1 MSAITLGVGK
11 SHLEDSHEAG
21 AEACRD
27 ALGKAGGV
35 ADVLIV
41 FAAMRFDHK
50 ALLSGV
56 TAVAGETPMVGGTT
70 AGEISPDGFSEGS
83 VVIMAIRSNVLSLLP
98 GIGLHMS
105 RDEASGAKAL
115 IKDISSR
122 SVIDEASSLLV
133 FPNGMGGDGL
143 RVLKGLQEILGG
155 GFEIAGGYLGDD
167 MRFKHTFQ
175 YYNGK
180 VYRDAIV
187 GLLVSFRGA
196 FRTGIGV
203 RSGFE
208 SIGNSFYCTSS
219 EGNVVKE
226 FDNVSALELYR
237 EFLGEERSKRLPGI
251 CMEYPFGLIDEGAG
265 SSGIRH
271 FQLRC
276 GLNVDRK
283 KGTITLAAS
292 IPEGSAV
299 TLTSGSRGDI
309 INGAREAAQQALAS
323 LGVAKP
329 ELIVMFSCVGRKLVL
344 GRRTPEEIEVVR
356 KCFGYDVPIIG
367 FYTYGEIGPVDRCV
381 EKLAEAKFH
390 NETVV
395 LWVLGSE

>member
-1 MSAITLGVGK
+1 MSALTVGVGT
-11 SHLEDSHEAG
+11 SHLENSHDAG
-21 AEACRD
+21 VEACKL
-27 ALGKAGGV
+27 AFEKTEGK

-41 FAAMRFDHK
+41 FGAMRFDHK
-50 ALLSGV
+50 ALLSGIN
-56 TAVAGETPMVGGTT
+56 AVAGEVPMVGGTT
-70 AGEISPDGFSEGS
+70 AGEISPEGFSEGS
-83 VVIMAIRSNVLSLLP
+83 VVVMAITSPMLTFDP

-105 RDEASGAKAL
+105 NDEDVCARALIADICSGA
-115 IKDISSR
+115 
-122 SVIDEASSLLV
+122 VIEEASSLLV

-143 RVLKGLQEILGG
+143 KVLKGLQDVLGKS
-155 GFEIAGGYLGDD
+155 FEIVGGYLGDD

-187 GLLVSFRGA
+187 GLLVSLKGD

-226 FDNVSALELYR
+226 FDNVSALGLYR
-237 EFLGEERSKRLPGI
+237 EFLGEERFKRLPGI
-251 CMEYPFGLIDEGAG
+251 CMEYPFGLIDEDAG
-265 SSGIRH
+265 SSGERY

-276 GLNVDRK
+276 GLNVDK
-283 KGTITLAAS
+283 KEGSITFTAS

-299 TLTSGSRGDI
+299 TLTSGSRGDV
-309 INGAREAAQQALAS
+309 INGAREAAQQAMGRLR
-323 LGVAKP
+323 GVKP
-329 ELIVMFSCVGRKLVL
+329 ELIIMFSCVGRKLVL
-344 GRRTPEEIEVVR
+344 GRRTSEEVEVVR
-356 KCFGYDVPIIG
+356 KCLGYDVPIIG
-367 FYTYGEIGPVDRCV
+367 FYTYGEIGPIDSSV

-395 LWVLGSE
+395 LWVLGSA

>member
-1 MSAITLGVGK
+1 MSALTVGVGT
-11 SHLEDSHEAG
+11 SHLENSHDAG
-21 AEACRD
+21 AEACKL
-27 ALGKAGGV
+27 AFEKTEGK

-41 FAAMRFDHK
+41 FGAMRFDHK
-50 ALLSGV
+50 ALLSGIN
-56 TAVAGETPMVGGTT
+56 AVAGEVPMVGGTT
-70 AGEISPDGFSEGS
+70 AGEISPEGFSEGS
-83 VVIMAIRSNVLSLLP
+83 VVVMAITSPMLTFDP

-105 RDEASGAKAL
+105 NDEDACARALIADICSGA
-115 IKDISSR
+115 
-122 SVIDEASSLLV
+122 VIEEASSLLV

-143 RVLKGLQEILGG
+143 KVLKGLQDVLGKS
-155 GFEIAGGYLGDD
+155 FEIVGGYLGDD

-175 YYNGK
+175 YYNGR

-187 GLLVSFRGA
+187 GLLVSLKGD

-226 FDNVSALELYR
+226 FDNVSALGLYR
-237 EFLGEERSKRLPGI
+237 EFLGEERFKRLPGI
-251 CMEYPFGLIDEGAG
+251 CMEYPFGLIDEDAG
-265 SSGIRH
+265 SSGERY

-276 GLNVDRK
+276 GLNVDK
-283 KGTITLAAS
+283 KEGTITFTAS

-299 TLTSGSRGDI
+299 TLTSGSRGDV
-309 INGAREAAQQALAS
+309 INGAREAAQQAMGRLR
-323 LGVAKP
+323 GVKP

-344 GRRTPEEIEVVR
+344 GRRTSEEVEVVR
-356 KCFGYDVPIIG
+356 KCLGYDVPIIG
-367 FYTYGEIGPVDRCV
+367 FYTYGEIGPIDSSV

-395 LWVLGSE
+395 LWVLGSA

>member
-1 MSAITLGVGK
+1 MSALTVGVGT
-11 SHLEDSHEAG
+11 SHLENSHDAG
-21 AEACRD
+21 AEACKL
-27 ALGKAGGV
+27 AFEKTEGK

-41 FAAMRFDHK
+41 FGAMRFDHK
-50 ALLSGV
+50 ALLSGIN
-56 TAVAGETPMVGGTT
+56 AVAGEVPMVGGTT
-70 AGEISPDGFSEGS
+70 AGEISPEGFSEGS
-83 VVIMAIRSNVLSLLP
+83 VVVMAITSPMLTFDP

-105 RDEASGAKAL
+105 NDEDTCARALIADICSGA
-115 IKDISSR
+115 
-122 SVIDEASSLLV
+122 VIEEASSLLV

-143 RVLKGLQEILGG
+143 KVLKGLQDVLGKS
-155 GFEIAGGYLGDD
+155 FEIVGGYLGDD

-175 YYNGK
+175 YYNGR

-187 GLLVSFRGA
+187 GLLVSLKGD

-226 FDNVSALELYR
+226 FDNVSALGLYR
-237 EFLGEERSKRLPGI
+237 EFLGEERFKRLPGI
-251 CMEYPFGLIDEGAG
+251 CMEYPFGLIDEDAG
-265 SSGIRH
+265 SSGERY

-276 GLNVDRK
+276 GLNVDK
-283 KGTITLAAS
+283 KEGTITFTAS

-299 TLTSGSRGDI
+299 TLTSGSRGDV
-309 INGAREAAQQALAS
+309 INGAREAAQQAMGRLR
-323 LGVAKP
+323 GVKP

-344 GRRTPEEIEVVR
+344 GRRTSEEVEVVR
-356 KCFGYDVPIIG
+356 KCLGYDVPIIG
-367 FYTYGEIGPVDRCV
+367 FYTYGEIGPIDSSV

-395 LWVLGSE
+395 LWVLGSA

>member
-1 MSAITLGVGK
+1 MSAITVGVGT
-11 SHLEDSHEAG
+11 SHLEDSREAG
-21 AEACRD
+21 AVACKH
-27 ALGKAGGV
+27 ALERTGGKA
-35 ADVLIV
+35 DFLIV
-41 FAAMRFDHK
+41 FGAMRFDHK
-50 ALLSGV
+50 ALLSGI
-56 TAVAGETPMVGGTT
+56 TAVAGKVPMVGGTT
-70 AGEISPDGFSEGS
+70 AGEISPEGFSEGS
-83 VVIMAIRSNVLSLLP
+83 VVIMAIRSNVLSLFP

-105 RDEASGAKAL
+105 RGEDACARAL
-115 IKDISSR
+115 IADIRSR
-122 SVIDEASSLLV
+122 AVIDEASSLLV

-155 GFEIAGGYLGDD
+155 DFEVAGGYLGDD

-187 GLLVSFRGA
+187 GLLVSFEGA

-226 FDNVSALELYR
+226 FDNISALDMYR
-237 EFLGEERSKRLPGI
+237 EFLGEERSERLPGI
-251 CMEYPFGLIDEGAG
+251 CMEYPFGLIDEDAG
-265 SSGIRH
+265 SPGKCH

-276 GLNVDRK
+276 GLNVDQE

-299 TLTSGSRGDI
+299 TLTSGSRGDV
-309 INGAREAAQQALAS
+309 INGAHEAAQQALAS
-323 LGVAKP
+323 LRGAKP
-329 ELIVMFSCVGRKLVL
+329 ELIVMFSCVGRRLVL
-344 GRRTPEEIEVVR
+344 GRRTPEEVDAVR
-356 KCFGYDVPIIG
+356 KCLGYDVPIIG
-367 FYTYGEIGPVDRCV
+367 FYTYGEIGPIDGSV
-381 EKLAEAKFH
+381 EELAEAKFH

-395 LWVLGSE
+395 LWILGSA

>member
-1 MSAITLGVGK
+1 MSATTVGVGV
-11 SHLEDSHEAG
+11 SHREDSFG
-21 AEACRD
+21 
-27 ALGKAGGV
+27 AGGEAISLAFEKTEGK

-41 FAAMRFDHK
+41 FGAMRFDHK
-50 ALLSGV
+50 DLLAGI
-56 TAVAGETPMVGGTT
+56 TAVAGDVPMVGGTT
-70 AGEISPDGFSEGS
+70 AGEISPEGFSEGS
-83 VVIMAIRSNVLSLLP
+83 VVVMAIRSSGLAFHT
-98 GIGLHMS
+98 GIGRRMS
-105 RDEASGAKAL
+105 RDEDACARAL
-115 IKDISSR
+115 IADILSR
-122 SVIDEASSLLV
+122 ATTEDFSSLLV

-143 RVLKGLQEILGG
+143 NVLKGLQGVLGRD
-155 GFEIAGGYLGDD
+155 FEIAGGYLGDD

-187 GLLVSFRGA
+187 GFLVSFKEGY
-196 FRTGIGV
+196 RTGIGV

-219 EGNVVKE
+219 EGNVVRE
-226 FDNVSALELYR
+226 FDNVSALELYK
-237 EFLGEERSKRLPGI
+237 EFLGDERSGRLPGI
-251 CMEYPFGLIDEGAG
+251 CMEYPFGLIDEDAG
-265 SSGIRH
+265 HSGKRH

-276 GLNVDRK
+276 GLNVDK
-283 KGTITLAAS
+283 KNGTITLAAS

-309 INGAREAAQQALAS
+309 INGAREAAEQAMQCLRCAR
-323 LGVAKP
+323 P

-344 GRRTPEEIEVVR
+344 GRRTPEEVDVVR
-356 KCFGYDVPIIG
+356 KCIGYDVPIIG
-367 FYTYGEIGPVDRCV
+367 FYTYGEIGPIDRSV

-395 LWVLGSE
+395 LWVLGLA

>member
-1 MSAITLGVGK
+1 MSAITVGVGT

-27 ALGKAGGV
+27 ALEKAGGK

-50 ALLSGV
+50 VLLSGI
-56 TAVAGETPMVGGTT
+56 TAVAGDTPMVGGTT
-70 AGEISPDGFSEGS
+70 AGEISPEGFSEGS
-83 VVIMAIRSNVLSLLP
+83 VVIMAIRSCVLSLFP

-105 RDEASGAKAL
+105 RDEDSCAKAL
-115 IKDISSR
+115 IADIRSR
-122 SVIDEASSLLV
+122 AVIDESSSLLV

-155 GFEIAGGYLGDD
+155 DFEVAGGYLGDD

-187 GLLVSFRGA
+187 GILVSFKGA

-265 SSGIRH
+265 SSGTRH

-276 GLNVDRK
+276 GLNVDQK

-299 TLTSGSRGDI
+299 TLTAGSRGDV

-323 LGVAKP
+323 LGGAKP

-344 GRRTPEEIEVVR
+344 GRRTPEEVEAVR
-356 KCFGYDVPIIG
+356 KCLGYEVPIIG
-367 FYTYGEIGPVDRCV
+367 FYTYGEIGPIDRCV

-395 LWVLGSE
+395 LWILGSE

>member
-1 MSAITLGVGK
+1 MSAITIGVGK
-11 SHLEDSHEAG
+11 SHIEDSYGAG
-21 AEACRD
+21 AEACRL
-27 ALGKAGGV
+27 ALEKTDGKA
-35 ADVLIV
+35 DILIV
-41 FAAMRFDHK
+41 FGAMRFNHK
-50 ALLSGV
+50 VLLSGIV
-56 TAVAGETPMVGGTT
+56 AVAGEVPMVGGTT
-70 AGEISPDGFSEGS
+70 AGEISHEGFSEGS
-83 VVIMAIRSNVLSLLP
+83 AVIMAITSEGLNMHA

-105 RDEASGAKAL
+105 RDEEACARSL
-115 IKDISSR
+115 IEDIRSR
-122 SVIDEASSLLV
+122 AVIEKGSSLLV

-143 RVLKGLQEILGG
+143 KVLKGLQGVLGED
-155 GFEIAGGYLGDD
+155 FEVAGGYLGDD

-187 GLLVSFRGA
+187 GLLVSFKGV

-219 EGNVVKE
+219 EGNVVRE

-251 CMEYPFGLIDEGAG
+251 CMEYPFGLIDEDAG
-265 SSGIRH
+265 SSGMRH

-276 GLNVDRK
+276 GLNVDK
-283 KGTITLAAS
+283 EKGTITLAAS

-299 TLTSGSRGDI
+299 TLTSGSRGDV
-309 INGAREAAQQALAS
+309 INGALEAARQAMANLR
-323 LGVAKP
+323 GAKP
-329 ELIVMFSCVGRKLVL
+329 ELIVMFSCVGRRLVL
-344 GRRTPEEIEVVR
+344 GRRTTEEVDAVR
-356 KCFGYDVPIIG
+356 KCLGYDVPIIG
-367 FYTYGEIGPVDRCV
+367 FYTYGEIGPIDRSV

-395 LWVLGSE
+395 LWILGSA

>member
-1 MSAITLGVGK
+1 MSAITVGVGT
-11 SHLEDSHEAG
+11 SHQEDSFEAG
-21 AEACRD
+21 GEAIRL
-27 ALGKAGGV
+27 AFEKTSGK

-41 FAAMRFDHK
+41 FGAMRFEHK
-50 ALLSGV
+50 ALLSGITSV
-56 TAVAGETPMVGGTT
+56 SGNIPMVGGTT
-70 AGEISPDGFSEGS
+70 AGEISPKGFSEGS
-83 VVIMAIRSNVLSLLP
+83 VVVMAISSDELRFHT
-98 GIGLHMS
+98 GIGKHMS
-105 RDEASGAKAL
+105 RDEDACAREL
-115 IKDISSR
+115 IADIRSR
-122 SVIDEASSLLV
+122 AVIEDASSLLV

-143 RVLKGLQEILGG
+143 KMLKGLQSVLKGD
-155 GFEIAGGYLGDD
+155 FEISGGYLGDD

-175 YYNGK
+175 YYNGR

-187 GLLVSFRGA
+187 GLLVA
-196 FRTGIGV
+196 FGGTYRTGIGV

-237 EFLGEERSKRLPGI
+237 EFLGEERSARLPGV
-251 CMEYPFGLIDEGAG
+251 CMEYPFGLIDEEAG
-265 SSGIRH
+265 CSGMRH

-309 INGAREAAQQALAS
+309 INGAREAAEQAMRS
-323 LGVAKP
+323 LDGARP

-344 GRRTPEEIEVVR
+344 GRRIPEEVEVVR
-356 KCFGYDVPIIG
+356 KCLGYEVPIIG
-367 FYTYGEIGPVDRCV
+367 FYTYGEIGPIDRSI

-395 LWVLGSE
+395 LWILGSA

>member
-1 MSAITLGVGK
+1 MSAITAGVGT
-11 SHLEDSHEAG
+11 SHQEDSFDAGSEAIRLAFEKTG
-21 AEACRD
+21 
-27 ALGKAGGV
+27 GK

-41 FAAMRFDHK
+41 FGAMRFDHK
-50 ALLSGV
+50 ALLSGIA
-56 TAVAGETPMVGGTT
+56 AVAGDVPMVGGTT
-70 AGEISPDGFSEGS
+70 AGEISSEGVSEGS
-83 VVIMAIRSNVLSLLP
+83 VVVMAISSPDVKFHA
-98 GIGLHMS
+98 GIGRHMS
-105 RDEASGAKAL
+105 RDEEACAREMIADVL
-115 IKDISSR
+115 SR
-122 SVIDEASSLLV
+122 TIIESTSSLLV

-143 RVLKGLQEILGG
+143 KVLGG
-155 GFEIAGGYLGDD
+155 FRSVLERDLEISGGYLGDD
-167 MRFKHTFQ
+167 MRFKQAFQ
-175 YYNGK
+175 YYNGR

-187 GLLVSFRGA
+187 GLLVSFDGSY
-196 FRTGIGV
+196 RTGIGV

-226 FDNVSALELYR
+226 FDNVSALELYK
-237 EFLGEERSKRLPGI
+237 EFLGKERSARLPGI
-251 CMEYPFGLIDEGAG
+251 CMEYPFGLIDQDAG
-265 SSGIRH
+265 SSGVRH

-276 GLNVDRK
+276 GLNVNRK

-309 INGAREAAQQALAS
+309 INGAREAAEQVIWS
-323 LGVAKP
+323 LGGAKP

-344 GRRTPEEIEVVR
+344 GRRIPEEVEVVR
-356 KCFGYDVPIIG
+356 KCLGYEVPIIG
-367 FYTYGEIGPVDRCV
+367 FYTYGEIGPIDRSV

-395 LWVLGSE
+395 LWILGSA